1 MPTHKSPP
9 DNISIAANPVPTG
22 VSTGVH
28 ALPTDAIP
36 DQSKAVNETL
46 EDYTLRYAPH
56 SFRKWTP
63 RVVAITALGGIAYL
77 ADFSI
82 GASIGL
88 AYGTTNA
95 VLSIIFAAII
105 IFLTGIPV
113 SYYAARYNIDLDLIS
128 RGAGFGYYG
137 TVITS
142 IIFASFTFIFFAL
155 EGAIMA
161 QGLKMGLGIPLWI
174 GYLVSSFMVI
184 PLVIYGMKV
193 LSTLQV
199 WTTPIWLILMVC
211 PVGYVILQNPALVSD
226 WSQFTGNGAYQAY
239 DMGAVML
246 GAGVCLALIMQIGEQ
261 IDYLRFMPAK
271 TKENSTSWWI
281 AMLSAG
287 PGWVVLG
294 AIKQM
299 VGAFLAFYLMAQ
311 MLPDNVITE
320 PVQQFT
326 SVFQSF
332 IPGSFAIGLAVIL
345 VVISQIK
352 INVTNAYS
360 GSLSWTSAYA
370 RVTKHYPGRIVFVI
384 MNVGLALLLMEMNM
398 FSFLNSILGFYSN
411 FAIAWV
417 VVVATDIAINKYLLK
432 LSPKEPE
439 FRREMLYDFNPV
451 GLVSFGLA
459 AGLSIAAFFGLLGE
473 FLASYSPLI
482 ALVVGFVMTPIM
494 GLITGGKYYI
504 KQVDDGIEEP
514 RFDSEGTPVATLY
527 HCVGCDE
534 SYERPDVMYSNA
546 HSGVICSLCKTLEK

>member
-1 MPTHKSPP
+1 MSYKHSS
-9 DNISIAANPVPTG
+9 DDSVNHSANSAAAVQVLPAD
-22 VSTGVH
+22 
-28 ALPTDAIP
+28 ALPNN
-36 DQSKAVNETL
+36 SKAINETL

-56 SFRKWTP
+56 SFRQWSPK
-63 RVVAITALGGIAYL
+63 VVAITALGGIAYL

-88 AYGTTNA
+88 AFGTTNA

-137 TVITS
+137 SVITS
-142 IIFASFTFIFFAL
+142 VIFASFTFIFFAL

-161 QGLKMGLGIPLWI
+161 QGLKMGLGVPLWI
-174 GYLVSSFMVI
+174 GYLISSVMVI
-184 PLVIYGMKV
+184 PLVIYGMKA
-193 LSTLQV
+193 LSKLQV
-199 WTTPIWLILMVC
+199 WTTPLWLILMVG
-211 PVGYVILQNPALVSD
+211 PVGYVIAKNPALVTE
-226 WSQFTGNGAYQAY
+226 WSSFTGNGTYQAF

-271 TKENSTSWWI
+271 TKDNSKSWWI

-294 AIKQM
+294 AIKQI

-311 MLPDNVITE
+311 MLPDEVITE

-332 IPGSFAIGLAVIL
+332 VPGGFAIALAVIL

-384 MNVGLALLLMEMNM
+384 FNVGLALLLMEMDM
-398 FSFLNSILGFYSN
+398 FSFLNSVLGFYSN

-417 VVVATDIAINKYLLK
+417 VVVATDIAINKYVLK

-439 FRREMLYDFNPV
+439 YRREMLYDFNPV
-451 GLVSFGLA
+451 GLVSFALA
-459 AGLSIAAFFGLLGE
+459 AGLSIAAFFGLLGD
-473 FLASYSPLI
+473 FLSSYSPLI
-482 ALVVGFVMTPIM
+482 ALVVGFVMTPLM
-494 GLITGGKYYI
+494 GLLTRGKYYL
-504 KQVDDGIEEP
+504 KQSDDGIKEP
-514 RFDSEGTPVATLY
+514 RFDHSGTPVATLY
-527 HCVGCDE
+527 ECISCDE
-534 SYERPDVMYSNA
+534 HYERPDVMFSRS
-546 HSGVICSLCKTLEK
+546 HQGVVCSLCKTLEKKA

>member
-1 MPTHKSPP
+1 MAVSKSPAALDIDDVV
-9 DNISIAANPVPTG
+9 DNS
-22 VSTGVH
+22 
-28 ALPTDAIP
+28 
-36 DQSKAVNETL
+36 AVNETL

-56 SFRKWTP
+56 SFRKWSP
-63 RVVAITALGGIAYL
+63 KVVAVTALGGIAYL

-88 AYGTTNA
+88 AYGTSNA
-95 VLSIIFAAII
+95 ILAILFAALI

-142 IIFASFTFIFFAL
+142 LIFASFTFILFAL

-161 QGLKMGLGIPLWI
+161 QGLQLGLGVPLWL
-174 GYLVSSFMVI
+174 GYLISSVMVI
-184 PLVIYGMKV
+184 PLVIYGMKA
-193 LSTLQV
+193 LSKLQV
-199 WTTPIWLILMVC
+199 WTTPLWLILMVG
-211 PVGYVILQNPALVSD
+211 PVAYVVLKNPALVSEWTAFAGRGD
-226 WSQFTGNGAYQAY
+226 YHSV

-271 TKENSTSWWI
+271 TKENSKSWWL

-294 AIKQM
+294 AIKQIT
-299 VGAFLAFYLMAQ
+299 GAFLAFYLMAKA
-311 MLPDNVITE
+311 MPDSVIAE
-320 PVQQFT
+320 PVHQFNAVYGDMMAGT
-326 SVFQSF
+326 
-332 IPGSFAIGLAVIL
+332 LAVALSVLL

-370 RVTKHYPGRIVFVI
+370 RTTKHYPGRLIFVI
-384 MNVGLALLLMEMNM
+384 VNVAIALLLMEMDM
-398 FSFLNSILGFYSN
+398 FSFLNNILGFYSN

-417 VVVATDIAINKYLLK
+417 VVVATDIAVNKYLLK

-439 FRREMLYDFNPV
+439 YRREMLYDFNPV

-459 AGLSIAAFFGLLGE
+459 AALSIGAFFGVFGE
-473 FLASYSPLI
+473 FLAAYSPLI
-482 ALVVGFVMTPIM
+482 ALMVGFVMTPAM
-494 GLITGGKYYI
+494 GLLTKGKYYI
-504 KQVDDGIEEP
+504 KSSDDGIAEP
-514 RFDSEGTPVATLY
+514 RFEHDGTPVATIY
-527 HCVGCDE
+527 HCVSCDND
-534 SYERPDVMYSNA
+534 YERPDVLFS
-546 HSGVICSLCKTLEK
+546 HSHGGVVCSLCKTLER